1 MPILK
6 KMRRM
11 SDLLFRSVKEV
22 ISEKQKTIEEKAIEF
37 LKDKKEISRIDFW
50 NYIGDTYLADS
61 ILYSLYD
68 QKKIEM
74 ICDHDGT
81 KIIWKE

>member
-1 MPILK
+1 MPFLK

-11 SDLLFRSVKEV
+11 SDLLFKTVKEALT
-22 ISEKQKTIEEKAIEF
+22 EKQKTIEEKAIEF
-37 LKDKKEISRIDFW
+37 LKDKKEISRVDFW
-50 NYIGDTYLADS
+50 IYIGDTYLADS

-74 ICDHDGT
+74 IRDHDGT